1 MSTAKENIEQRLTEI
16 LQRDNAVCVV
26 LDGEWGVGKTTFWK
40 NFSNEKFKENSV
52 YVSLFGKDSIQE
64 IKQEISLKF
73 YRKNKVVLKILEK
86 FKKFIPA
93 GIFSFFTKRFADNKI
108 AEFSLIMLD
117 SLYTDKY
124 KDAIICF
131 DDFERMSNK
140 INLKDVLG
148 TISEYKEQ
156 QNCHI
161 VMILNRSKMTALAN
175 EAQKED
181 EENLEDKELKNDS
194 QVKDNKIELEKIL
207 SEYEE
212 TQKEDEENL
221 EAKEPKNTSQ
231 VKEDKTELEKILSEY
246 KDKIMDYE
254 FYYDPT
260 PQESFSVISDKLEE
274 VYRDAVSRYF
284 TKHAIKNIRVM
295 KRAINALNDYKQ
307 HLEDKLQKYQPIKD
321 NAITYILGISIIN
334 AMNSSAEIK
343 QFLGKLDH
351 CSNLTDVY
359 DSYKNR
365 KNIRDSKNELVFLDD
380 ADYYQLGMNIL
391 SYTKKSI
398 IDIEEFNK
406 IARNIIT
413 REYNS
418 ENKQYQEIEKEI
430 SDEYFKGVLDLRHD
444 NDVFINNLFT
454 HLETNKENIIDI
466 VGVSPFITYIETL
479 GKFDEKNKQKYHEF
493 ATKVLLD
500 YITDVFENNQYQNLY
515 TDILVKM
522 INFDKR
528 VEELHDN
535 LVAQNDIYKI
545 SSAERIIENIFNTR
559 MPIQKELTSKITEEI
574 LEKYCYENLEFLR
587 SAIGF
592 LQSNASYLSSNKE
605 VRVKILNVF
614 KKISEN
620 GDENQKLKMKFIL
633 EDLKKKAYLE

>member
-40 NFSNEKFKENSV
+40 NFSAKNFDKNSV
-52 YVSLFGKDSIQE
+52 YVSLFGKESIQE

-73 YRKNKVVLKILEK
+73 YRKNKVVSKILEK

-108 AEFSLIMLD
+108 AEFSLMMLD

-131 DDFERMSNK
+131 DDFERISDK

-148 TISEYKEQ
+148 LISEYKEQ

-161 VMILNRSKMTALAN
+161 VMILNRSKMTAPAK
-175 EAQKED
+175 ETQKED
-181 EENLEDKELKNDS
+181 KKNLEDKELKNAS
-194 QVKDNKIELEKIL
+194 QIKDN
-207 SEYEE
+207 
-212 TQKEDEENL
+212 
-221 EAKEPKNTSQ
+221 
-231 VKEDKTELEKILSEY
+231 KTELEKILSEY

-260 PQESFSVISDKLEE
+260 PQESFSTIPDKLKE
-274 VYRDAVSRYF
+274 VYRDAALRYF
-284 TKHAIKNIRVM
+284 KKHAINNIRVM
-295 KRAINALNDYKQ
+295 RRAINALNDYKQ

-321 NAITYILGISIIN
+321 NAITYILGISIVN
-334 AMNSSAEIK
+334 AMNSSAEVER
-343 QFLGKLDH
+343 FLGKLDYR
-351 CSNLTDVY
+351 SNLTDVY
-359 DSYKNR
+359 DLFKNR
-365 KNIRDSKNELVFLDD
+365 KNISDSEYVLTFSDD
-380 ADYYQLGMNIL
+380 ADYYRLGMNIL

-398 IDIEEFNK
+398 IDAEEFNE

-413 REYNS
+413 KEYNN
-418 ENKQYQEIEKEI
+418 ENKQYKEI
-430 SDEYFKGVLDLRHD
+430 KKEILDEYFKGTLDLQYD
-444 NDVFINNLFT
+444 NRLFIKSLFA

-466 VGVSPFITYIETL
+466 VGVRSFLLYIETL
-479 GKFDEKNKQKYHEF
+479 EKFDEKNKQKYHEF

-500 YITDVFENNQYQNLY
+500 YIRDVFENNQYQNLY
-515 TDILVKM
+515 TDILDEM
-522 INFDKR
+522 INFDER

-535 LVAQNDIYKI
+535 IITQNEIYKI
-545 SSAERIIENIFNTR
+545 SSAEKIIENIFNSR
-559 MPIQKELTSKITEEI
+559 IPIQKELTSKITEEI
-574 LEKYCYENLEFLR
+574 LEKYCYGNLEFLR
-587 SAIGF
+587 SAIRF

-605 VRVKILNVF
+605 LRVKILNVF
-614 KKISEN
+614 KKISQN
-620 GDENQKLKMKFIL
+620 GDKNQKLKMKSIL
-633 EDLKKKAYLE
+633 EDLKEKAHLE

>member
-1 MSTAKENIEQRLTEI
+1 MSTTKENIEQRLTEI

-40 NFSNEKFKENSV
+40 NFSAKNFDKNSV
-52 YVSLFGKDSIQE
+52 YVSLFGKESIQG

-73 YRKNKVVLKILEK
+73 YYKKNEAVSKIL
-86 FKKFIPA
+86 KKFIPA

-108 AEFSLIMLD
+108 AEFSLIILD
-117 SLYTDKY
+117 SLYTNKY

-131 DDFERMSNK
+131 DDFERISDK
-140 INLKDVLG
+140 INLKEILG
-148 TISEYKEQ
+148 LISEYKEQ

-161 VMILNRSKMTALAN
+161 VMILNRSKMAAPT
-175 EAQKED
+175 K
-181 EENLEDKELKNDS
+181 
-194 QVKDNKIELEKIL
+194 
-207 SEYEE
+207 E
-212 TQKEDEENL
+212 TQKGDEENL
-221 EAKEPKNTSQ
+221 EAKELKNTSQ
-231 VKEDKTELEKILSEY
+231 IKEDKTELEKILSEY

-284 TKHAIKNIRVM
+284 TKHTIKNIRVM
-295 KRAINALNDYKQ
+295 RRAINALNDYKQ

-351 CSNLTDVY
+351 RSNLTDVY
-359 DSYKNR
+359 DLYKNS
-365 KNIRDSKNELVFLDD
+365 KNIKDSKNELEFLDD

-398 IDIEEFNK
+398 IDAEEFNE

-418 ENKQYQEIEKEI
+418 ENKQYKEIKKEI
-430 SDEYFKGVLDLRHD
+430 SDEYFKGVLDLRYD
-444 NDVFINNLFT
+444 NGIFTNNLFAR
-454 HLETNKENIIDI
+454 LETNKENIIDI
-466 VGVSPFITYIETL
+466 VGVSPFLLYIETL
-479 GKFDEKNKQKYHEF
+479 KKFDEENKQKYHEF
-493 ATKVLLD
+493 ATEVLIE
-500 YITDVFENNQYQNLY
+500 YIRGVFENDQYQNLY
-515 TDILVKM
+515 TNILYKM
-522 INFDKR
+522 IDFDER
-528 VEELHDN
+528 VNELHDN
-535 LVAQNDIYKI
+535 LITQNEIYKI
-545 SSAERIIENIFNTR
+545 ASAEKIIENIFNTR
-559 MPIQKELTSKITEEI
+559 VPIQKELTSKITEEI

-587 SAIGF
+587 SAIEF
-592 LQSNASYLSSNKE
+592 LQSNASYLSKNKE
-605 VRVKILNVF
+605 LRLKILNVF

-633 EDLKKKAYLE
+633 EDLKEKGHLE

>member
-16 LQRDNAVCVV
+16 LQRDNAACVV

-52 YVSLFGKDSIQE
+52 YVSLFGKESIQE

-73 YRKNKVVLKILEK
+73 YYKKNEAVSKIL
-86 FKKFIPA
+86 KKFIPA

-108 AEFSLIMLD
+108 AEFSLIILD
-117 SLYTDKY
+117 SLYTNKY

-131 DDFERMSNK
+131 DDFERISDK
-140 INLKDVLG
+140 INLKEILG
-148 TISEYKEQ
+148 LISEYKEQ

-161 VMILNRSKMTALAN
+161 VMILNRSKMTAPT
-175 EAQKED
+175 K
-181 EENLEDKELKNDS
+181 
-194 QVKDNKIELEKIL
+194 
-207 SEYEE
+207 E
-212 TQKEDEENL
+212 TQKGDEENL

-231 VKEDKTELEKILSEY
+231 IKEDKTELEIILSEY

-284 TKHAIKNIRVM
+284 TKHTIKNIRVM
-295 KRAINALNDYKQ
+295 RRAINALNDYKQ
-307 HLEDKLQKYQPIKD
+307 HLEDKLQKYQSIKD

-351 CSNLTDVY
+351 RSNLTDVY
-359 DSYKNR
+359 DLYKNR
-365 KNIRDSKNELVFLDD
+365 KNISDSKNELEFLDD

-398 IDIEEFNK
+398 IDAEEFNE

-418 ENKQYQEIEKEI
+418 ENKQYKEIKKEI
-430 SDEYFKGVLDLRHD
+430 SDEYFKGVLDLRYD
-444 NDVFINNLFT
+444 NDVFINNLFAY
-454 HLETNKENIIDI
+454 LETNKENIIDI
-466 VGVSPFITYIETL
+466 VGVSPFLLYIKTL
-479 GKFDEKNKQKYHEF
+479 EKFDEENKQKYHEF
-493 ATKVLLD
+493 ATKILLE
-500 YITDVFENNQYQNLY
+500 YIRGVFENDQYQNLY
-515 TDILVKM
+515 TEILYEM
-522 INFDKR
+522 INFDER
-528 VEELHDN
+528 VKELHDN
-535 LVAQNDIYKI
+535 LITKNEIYKI
-545 SSAERIIENIFNTR
+545 SSAERIIENIFNARILT
-559 MPIQKELTSKITEEI
+559 QKELTSKITEEI

-592 LQSNASYLSSNKE
+592 LQSNASYLSKNKE
-605 VRVKILNVF
+605 LRLKILNVF
-614 KKISEN
+614 KKVSEN

-633 EDLKKKAYLE
+633 EDLKEKGHLE